1 MALVRFAGQL
11 KECSKRKGRLLKPS
25 LSCYDLLPAINMKP
39 FVLWS
44 VWVLGVALE
53 SLLLMRAVASPWWR
67 RYPLFFAY
75 VASVFI
81 QEVSLLVI
89 FLFKF
94 KYYASFYWY
103 GEFISLFVG
112 CGVSWEIF
120 RLVLGRFPGAGRMA
134 RNVLLFVL
142 IMVCTKGVVDACN
155 GSAPLPS
162 TAIELERNLR
172 AIQALSLIVLAVFTT
187 YYAIPMGRNIKG
199 IFVGYGLFIGTSVMT
214 LTLLASLGETFQT
227 VWVFLQP
234 FCYAAVLG
242 IWCTALWKYEDGR
255 QLESQAK
262 IEEDYQSLVLVTRK
276 GLLQARTFLSKGMR
290 P

>member
-1 MALVRFAGQL
+1 MLRFA
-11 KECSKRKGRLLKPS
+11 PS
-25 LSCYDLLPAINMKP
+25 INMTP

-53 SLLLMRAVASPWWR
+53 SLLLVRAVASPWWR
-67 RYPLFFAY
+67 KYPFFFVY

-81 QEVSLLVI
+81 QEVSLMVI
-89 FLFKF
+89 YLFKF
-94 KYYASFYWY
+94 KYYSSFYWY
-103 GEFISLFVG
+103 GEFISLLIG

-134 RNVLLFVL
+134 RNVLLFGL
-142 IMVCTKGVVDACN
+142 ILVCTKGAVDAWN
-155 GSAPLPS
+155 GSAPWPS

-187 YYAIPMGRNIKG
+187 YYAIPMGRNIRG

-214 LTLLASLGETFQT
+214 LTLSALLGETFAT
-227 VWVFLQP
+227 AWVFLQP
-234 FCYAAVLG
+234 LCYAAVLG
-242 IWCTALWKYEDGR
+242 IWCTALWKYQDGR

-262 IEEDYQSLVLVTRK
+262 IEEDYQSLARLTRDGLV
-276 GLLQARTFLSKGMR
+276 QARALLGKAMR

>member
-1 MALVRFAGQL
+1 M
-11 KECSKRKGRLLKPS
+11 KPS
-25 LSCYDLLPAINMKP
+25 
-39 FVLWS
+39 VLWF

-53 SLLLMRAVASPWWR
+53 SLLLVRAVASPWWR
-67 RYPLFFAY
+67 RYPFFFAY
-75 VASVFI
+75 VASVFV

-89 FLFKF
+89 FLLKS

-103 GEFISLFVG
+103 GEFISLLIG
-112 CGVSWEIF
+112 CGVCWEIF
-120 RLVLGRFPGAGRMA
+120 RLVLGRSPGAGRMA
-134 RNVLLFVL
+134 RNVLLFAL
-142 IMVCTKGVVDACN
+142 IMVFAKCVVDAWN

-172 AIQALSLIVLAVFTT
+172 AIQAVSLIVLAVFTT

-234 FCYAAVLG
+234 SCYAAVLG

-255 QLESQAK
+255 QLESQTE
-262 IEEDYQSLVLVTRK
+262 IEEDYQSLVLVARK

>member
-1 MALVRFAGQL
+1 MALGRFAGQL
-11 KECSKRKGRLLKPS
+11 EECSKRKGRLLKPS

-39 FVLWS
+39 SVLWS
-44 VWVLGVALE
+44 VWALGVALE
-53 SLLLMRAVASPWWR
+53 SLLLVRAVASPWWR
-67 RYPLFFAY
+67 RYPFFFAY
-75 VASVFI
+75 VASVFV
-81 QEVSLLVI
+81 QEVLLLVI
-89 FLFKF
+89 FLLKY

-103 GEFISLFVG
+103 GEFISLLIG

-134 RNVLLFVL
+134 RNVLLFAL
-142 IMVCTKGVVDACN
+142 IMVCTKCGVDAWN

-172 AIQALSLIVLAVFTT
+172 AIQAVSLIVLAAFAT

-255 QLESQAK
+255 QLESQTK
-262 IEEDYQSLVLVTRK
+262 IEEDYQSLVLVARK
-276 GLLQARTFLSKGMR
+276 GLRQARTFLSKGMR

>member
-53 SLLLMRAVASPWWR
+53 SLLLVRAVASPWWR
-67 RYPLFFAY
+67 RYPFFFAY
-75 VASVFI
+75 VASVFV
-81 QEVSLLVI
+81 QEISLLVI
-89 FLFKF
+89 FLLKF

-103 GEFISLFVG
+103 CEFISLLIG
-112 CGVSWEIF
+112 CGVSWEIY
-120 RLVLGRFPGAGRMA
+120 RQVLGRFPGAGRMA
-134 RNVLLFVL
+134 RNVLLFAL
-142 IMVCTKGVVDACN
+142 IMVCTKGVVDAWN

-172 AIQALSLIVLAVFTT
+172 AIQAVSLIVLAVFAT

-214 LTLLASLGETFQT
+214 LTLLAALGETFQT

-262 IEEDYQSLVLVTRK
+262 IEEDYQSLVLVARK

>member
-1 MALVRFAGQL
+1 MALGRFADQL
-11 KECSKRKGRLLKPS
+11 GESSKRKGRLLKPS
-25 LSCYDLLPAINMKP
+25 LSCYNLLPAINMKP
-39 FVLWS
+39 SVLWS

-53 SLLLMRAVASPWWR
+53 SLLLVRAVASRWWR
-67 RYPLFFAY
+67 RYPFFFTY
-75 VASVFI
+75 VASVFV

-89 FLFKF
+89 FLLKS

-103 GEFISLFVG
+103 GEFISLLIG
-112 CGVSWEIF
+112 CAVSWEIF

-134 RNVLLFVL
+134 RNVLLFAL
-142 IMVCTKGVVDACN
+142 IMVCTKCVVDAWN

-172 AIQALSLIVLAVFTT
+172 AIQAVSLIVLAVFTT

-242 IWCTALWKYEDGR
+242 IWCTTLWKYEDGR

-262 IEEDYQSLVLVTRK
+262 IEEDYQSLVLVARK

>member
-242 IWCTALWKYEDGR
+242 IWCTALWKYEDGQ

-262 IEEDYQSLVLVTRK
+262 IEEDYQSLVLVARK

>member
-1 MALVRFAGQL
+1 MALGRFAGQL
-11 KECSKRKGRLLKPS
+11 EECSKRKGRLLKPS

-39 FVLWS
+39 LVLWS

-53 SLLLMRAVASPWWR
+53 SLLLVRAVASPWWR
-67 RYPLFFAY
+67 SYPFFFAY
-75 VASVFI
+75 LASVFV

-89 FLFKF
+89 FLVKF

-103 GEFISLFVG
+103 GEFISLFIG

-134 RNVLLFVL
+134 RNVLLFAL
-142 IMVCTKGVVDACN
+142 IMVCTKCGVDAWN
-155 GSAPLPS
+155 GSAPLPG

-172 AIQALSLIVLAVFTT
+172 AIQAVSLIVLAVFAT

-262 IEEDYQSLVLVTRK
+262 IEDDYQSLVLVARK
-276 GLLQARTFLSKGMR
+276 GLLQARTFLSKGIR